1 MECTHDDDNADVIVP
16 VLLHNL
22 RDRQG
27 WNTIYPENRFSQN
40 KFTAS
45 SVVVMGAMSGLTAV
59 TRALN
64 GGFSEKVILC
74 KPSLRL
80 SNTREC

>member
-1 MECTHDDDNADVIVP
+1 MP
-16 VLLHNL
+16 
-22 RDRQG
+22 QG
-27 WNTIYPENRFSQN
+27 WNVIYPENRFSEN

-64 GGFSEKVILC
+64 GGFSQKVIYC
-74 KPSLRL
+74 K
-80 SNTREC
+80 